1 MELSRLDGDPR
12 LITETGMAARVAAI
26 VEPVLAGMGYRLVR
40 VRLSGARTGGA
51 TVQIMAERPD
61 GSFTIEDCE
70 AASRA
75 LSPVLDV
82 EDPIADAY
90 NLEMSSPGIDR
101 PLVRAGDFDR
111 WSGYETKIEMA
122 VAQGGRKRFRG
133 ILLGT
138 EGAAARLRRSDA
150 GADEPAD
157 VLLPIE
163 EMAEARL
170 VLTDDLI
177 RETLRRTKAA
187 ARGGDLGDGLDDEDG
202 PDQDLDD
209 GATDE
214 PEDEEALVVLR
225 PAAPRPVR
233 AQPAPKKLKSGPRD
247 TRPAAGRGA
256 GSTSPGGRPKG
267 PGRFGKPKPAR

>member
-1 MELSRLDGDPR
+1 MDADPR

-26 VEPVLAGMGYRLVR
+26 VEPVLEGMGYRLVR

-61 GSFTIEDCE
+61 GTFTIEDCE

-82 EDPIADAY
+82 EDPISDAY

-111 WSGYETKIEMA
+111 WAGYEAKVEMA
-122 VAQGGRKRFRG
+122 VAQGSRKRFRG
-133 ILLGT
+133 FVLGT
-138 EGAAARLRRSDA
+138 EGAGVRLRRVDA
-150 GADEPAD
+150 GADEPTEI
-157 VLLPIE
+157 VLPIE
-163 EMAEARL
+163 EIGEARL

-187 ARGGDLGDGLDDEDG
+187 AREGGLDLEDDEDDDTDDAG
-202 PDQDLDD
+202 LDAGD
-209 GATDE
+209 GE
-214 PEDEEALVVLR
+214 EDREIVVLR
-225 PAAPRPVR
+225 PASPRPVR
-233 AQPAPKKLKSGPRD
+233 TEAAPKKLKSGPQAA
-247 TRPAAGRGA
+247 RPARGPGPKSPAGKA
-256 GSTSPGGRPKG
+256 KG
-267 PGRFGKPKPAR
+267 PGRFGKPRPAR